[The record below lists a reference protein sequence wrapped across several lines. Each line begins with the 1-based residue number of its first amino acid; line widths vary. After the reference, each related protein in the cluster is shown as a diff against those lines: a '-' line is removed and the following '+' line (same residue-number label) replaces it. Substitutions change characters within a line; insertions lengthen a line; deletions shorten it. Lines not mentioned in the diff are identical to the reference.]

1 MTIIEEEK
9 EGRNVQSRISLVKPQ
24 FLTGD
29 GDDADIEDVRITLMT
44 DTKLLTARSERKQ
57 GIKNMHTMLTS

>member
-1 MTIIEEEK
+1 MTMIEEEK

-44 DTKLLTARSERKQ
+44 DTKLLTARSERK
-57 GIKNMHTMLTS
+57 